1 MTEADII
8 QKLLRKSM
16 YWFLYDIDLRHE
28 RVKPTLL
35 MKMPDALALDQ
46 KTKFSVFQ
54 FFI

>member
-8 QKLLRKSM
+8 QKLQRKSM
-16 YWFLYDIDLRHE
+16 DWFLYDIDLRHE

-35 MKMPDALALDQ
+35 MMPDALALDQ
-46 KTKFSVFQ
+46 KIKFSVFQ